1 MLETV
6 ITAFSDAF
14 TVQTLILIVVGVFVG
29 QFFGAIPGL
38 SAITAI
44 AIAVPLTYYF
54 TPVGALAFLVSINKG
69 GTVGGSVS
77 AILMNTPGSPEAAA
91 TAFDGHPLA
100 KQGKGLKA
108 LKMALFSSVTGDTLS
123 DFVLFAVSAPLA
135 LIAIRMGPTEMLAVI
150 VFALTIIASLVG
162 KSMFKGLIAAFFGLL
177 LATVGLDPEGGT
189 SRFIFGMPDLMDGLP
204 ISAVGIGV
212 LAMAEVLRQLV
223 LLRGSAGD
231 SHLPL
236 SSERPEDKRLSWFEY
251 RACLRTILRSAAI
264 GTGIGALPGIGS
276 SAAAFIGYNAAIR
289 ASKHP
294 ETFGKGNIEGVAAT
308 ESANSSVVGAN
319 FIPLLS
325 LGIPGNVAAALI
337 LGAFIVHGIQPGPHL
352 MTEQGRLVYAMFAAM
367 VIANGT
373 NLIMGYFGLRVF
385 ALAARA
391 PALVVFPTIGLVC
404 LTGAFLTSG
413 TFGLPLV
420 VGFAVIGYL
429 MRVLDFS
436 FVTFI
441 IGFVLGPSFELS
453 FRQTVIL
460 ADGDIG
466 YLFDRPIAMVIFG
479 LALFTLTRT
488 VWRHVTQARK
498 PLTI

>member
-1 MLETV
+1 MFDIVT
-6 ITAFSDAF
+6 TAFSDAF
-14 TVQTLILIVVGVFVG
+14 TMQTLVLIVVGVFIG

-38 SAITAI
+38 SALTAI

-54 TPVGALAFLVSINKG
+54 TPVGALAFLVSMNKG
-69 GTVGGSVS
+69 GTVGGAVS

-108 LKMALFSSVTGDTLS
+108 LKMALFASVSGDTLS
-123 DFVLFAVSAPLA
+123 DFVLFAVAAPLA
-135 LIAIRMGPTEMLAVI
+135 LVAIRMGPTEMLAVI

-162 KSMFKGLIAAFFGLL
+162 RSMFKGLIAALLGLL

-223 LLRGSAGD
+223 NLRGKEGD

-236 SSERPEDKRLSWFEY
+236 TSDKPEDKRLSWAEY
-251 RACLRTILRSAAI
+251 RASLPTILRSAVI

-276 SAAAFIGYNAAIR
+276 SAAAFIGYNAAVR
-289 ASKHP
+289 ASKEP
-294 ETFGKGNIEGVAAT
+294 ETFGKGNINGVAAT
-308 ESANSSVVGAN
+308 EAANSSVVGAN

-337 LGAFIVHGIQPGPHL
+337 LGAFIVHGIQPGPNL
-352 MTEQGRLVYAMFAAM
+352 MNEQGRLVYAMFAAM
-367 VIANGT
+367 VIANAT
-373 NLIMGYFGLRVF
+373 NLFLGYFGLRIF

-391 PALVVFPTIGLVC
+391 PAQVVFPTIGLVC

-420 VGFAVIGYL
+420 VGFAVLGYAL
-429 MRVLDFS
+429 RALDFS

-441 IGFVLGPSFELS
+441 IGFVLGPSFELA

-460 ADGDIG
+460 ADGALG
-466 YLFDRPIAMVIFG
+466 YFWDRPIAMVIF
-479 LALFTLTRT
+479 ALSLVTLLRT
-488 VWRHVTQARK
+488 FWRHARASRTQTA
-498 PLTI
+498 

>member
-1 MLETV
+1 
-6 ITAFSDAF
+6 
-14 TVQTLILIVVGVFVG
+14 
-29 QFFGAIPGL
+29 
-38 SAITAI
+38 
-44 AIAVPLTYYF
+44 
-54 TPVGALAFLVSINKG
+54 
-69 GTVGGSVS
+69 
-77 AILMNTPGSPEAAA
+77 
-91 TAFDGHPLA
+91 
-100 KQGKGLKA
+100 
-108 LKMALFSSVTGDTLS
+108 MALFSSVTGDTLS

-162 KSMFKGLIAAFFGLL
+162 QSMFKGLIAAFLGLL

-189 SRFIFGMPDLMDGLP
+189 GRFIFGMPDLMDGLP

-223 LLRGSAGD
+223 LMRGSAGN

-236 SSERPEDKRLSWFEY
+236 SSERREDSQLSWAEY
-251 RACLRTILRSAAI
+251 RSALRTILRSAAI

-289 ASKHP
+289 ASKNP
-294 ETFGKGNIEGVAAT
+294 ETFGKGNLEGVAAT
-308 ESANSSVVGAN
+308 ESANSSVVGSN

-337 LGAFIVHGIQPGPHL
+337 LGAFIVHGIQPGPQL
-352 MTEQGRLVYAMFAAM
+352 MVEQGRLVYAMFAAM
-367 VIANGT
+367 VIANAT
-373 NLIMGYFGLRVF
+373 NLFLGYLGLRVF

-391 PALVVFPTIGLVC
+391 PAVIVFPTIGLVC
-404 LTGAFLTSG
+404 LTGAYLTSG

-429 MRVLDFS
+429 MRALDFS

-441 IGFVLGPSFELS
+441 IGFVLGPSFKLS

-460 ADGDIG
+460 ADGELR
-466 YLFDRPIAMVIFG
+466 YLIDRPVAMVIFG
-479 LALFTLTRT
+479 LALFALART
-488 VWRHVTQARK
+488 VRRHVSQVRK
-498 PLTI
+498 PG

>member
-1 MLETV
+1 MLDTV
-6 ITAFSDAF
+6 ITAFSDAL
-14 TVQTLILIVVGVFVG
+14 TVQTLVLIVAGVFIG

-38 SAITAI
+38 SALTAI

-77 AILMNTPGSPEAAA
+77 AILMNTPGTPEAAA

-162 KSMFKGLIAAFFGLL
+162 KSMFKGLIAAFLGLL

-212 LAMAEVLRQLV
+212 LAMAEVLRQLIV
-223 LLRGSAGD
+223 LRGAAGD

-236 SSERPEDKRLSWFEY
+236 SSERPEDKRLSWAEY

-352 MTEQGRLVYAMFAAM
+352 MQEQGRLVYAMFAAM

-373 NLIMGYFGLRVF
+373 NLLLGYFGLRIF

-429 MRVLDFS
+429 MRALGFS

-460 ADGDIG
+460 ADGDLG
-466 YLFDRPIAMVIFG
+466 YLVDRPIAMVIF
-479 LALFTLTRT
+479 ALSAFALSRT
-488 VWRHVTQARK
+488 IWRHVSTSGK
-498 PLTI
+498 PVTP

>member
-1 MLETV
+1 MLDV
-6 ITAFSDAF
+6 VLTAFSDAM
-14 TVQTLILIVVGVFVG
+14 TVETLALVVAGVFIG
-29 QFFGAIPGL
+29 QVFGAIPGL
-38 SAITAI
+38 SALTAI

-54 TPVGALAFLVSINKG
+54 SPVGALAFLVAINKG

-108 LKMALFSSVTGDTLS
+108 MKMALFSSVTGDTLS

-135 LIAIRMGPTEMLAVI
+135 LVAIRMGPTEMLAVI
-150 VFALTIIASLVG
+150 VFALTIIANLVG
-162 KSMFKGLIAAFFGLL
+162 RSMFKGLIAAFFGLL

-204 ISAVGIGV
+204 ISAVGIGI
-212 LAMAEVLRQLV
+212 LAMAEVLNQLV
-223 LLRGSAGD
+223 RLRGSSGD

-236 SSERPEDKRLSWFEY
+236 SSDRPEDKRLTWAEY
-251 RACLRTILRSAAI
+251 RACLRTILRSAVI

-294 ETFGKGNIEGVAAT
+294 ESFGKGNIEGVAAT

-352 MTEQGRLVYAMFAAM
+352 MQEQGRLIYAMFAAM
-367 VIANGT
+367 VFANAS
-373 NLIMGYFGLRVF
+373 NLAIGYIGLPIF
-385 ALAARA
+385 ALVARA
-391 PALVVFPTIGLVC
+391 PARVVFPTIGLIC

-413 TFGLPLV
+413 AFGLPLV
-420 VGFAVIGYL
+420 IGFAFVGYIL
-429 MRVLDFS
+429 RSLEFS

-466 YLFDRPIAMVIFG
+466 YFLDRPIALVLF
-479 LALFTLTRT
+479 ALSAFTLTRAIK
-488 VWRHVTQARK
+488 RHAAASRKTARA
-498 PLTI
+498 